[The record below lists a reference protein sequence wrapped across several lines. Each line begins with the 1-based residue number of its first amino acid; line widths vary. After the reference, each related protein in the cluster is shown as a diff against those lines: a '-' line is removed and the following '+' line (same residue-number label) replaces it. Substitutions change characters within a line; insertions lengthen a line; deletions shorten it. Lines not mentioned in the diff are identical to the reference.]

1 MKIGSKHKMK
11 FIGIRNTTFAL
22 ALASTAFAAFA
33 APKPKTLVIMLDGA
47 RSDAIENG
55 ETPNF
60 KRLMD
65 GKWQEGYKCA
75 WTPAAKTVP
84 DALSSSGPNHAAI
97 ALGVSTAK
105 NRVENNTYAGR
116 CDYKKYP
123 SWLVRIAEAN
133 PDAKTLFM
141 YSWKKDE
148 GLCPSP
154 KVEFVWSRETASGQ
168 GLRNGTMRTCDRA
181 NGKELEK
188 RFASDAAPDATLLFL
203 DCPDHAGHG
212 ILTGEGVGFYPY
224 STAYLGAIN
233 ECDGII
239 GRCLDAIASRPSFKD
254 EDWLIAVTA
263 DHGGYATTHGL
274 VGGHSTAI
282 PLIVSSRHVVQ
293 GRIPGTPHNY
303 DIAPTVLEHFGIDW
317 SGFDLDGDA
326 VGNVVAEPERARPLD
341 EGLAVYMPFD
351 GWTATNTVSS
361 GIVPEIC
368 GTATKVDPRLGFIQ
382 GALCLGAD
390 TNGVGGLCLK
400 GSESLKFENGA
411 DFALTMWV
419 KMDAAQKGDTL
430 IFGNKNWRN
439 GGNPGI
445 ALCAAKCTENV
456 KTPGVVFNCIGAG
469 EHRNVGG
476 ETQVVEA
483 GRWVPLTEARGR
495 KRIDVGTYD
504 VEFGKWTFYAV
515 VRSRDGVIRLYQGA
529 SDGRLYCIYED
540 TYEIKLDTGLPFFL
554 GQDGTGRYGRTF
566 EGRIDDFALWTRELS
581 HGDVRRIYES
591 GRKGLILGDLL

>member
-1 MKIGSKHKMK
+1 MK

-22 ALASTAFAAFA
+22 ALASTAFAVSA

-75 WTPAAKTVP
+75 WTPAAKTIP

-97 ALGVSTAK
+97 ALGVTTAK
-105 NRVENNTYAGR
+105 NGVVNNGTYDK

-123 SWLVRIAEAN
+123 SWLVRIAEAR
-133 PDAKTLFM
+133 PEARTLFM
-141 YSWKKDE
+141 YSWKSDE
-148 GLCPSP
+148 KLCPHP
-154 KVEFVWSRETASGQ
+154 KVEFAFGGALVEGKGHMSMSGAYAWERDR
-168 GLRNGTMRTCDRA
+168 LNGADLARR
-181 NGKELEK
+181 L
-188 RFASDAAPDATLLFL
+188 ASDDAPDATLLFL
-203 DCPDHAGHG
+203 DLPDWGGHG
-212 ILTGEGVGFYPY
+212 HLCGAGTGYYPY
-224 STAYLGAIN
+224 SIPYLRTLHT
-233 ECDGII
+233 CDAII
-239 GRCLDAIASRPSFKD
+239 GNCLDAIAKRATFKD
-254 EDWLIAVTA
+254 EDWLIMITA
-263 DHGGYATTHGL
+263 DHGGYGNTHGL

-303 DIAPTVLEHFGIDW
+303 DVAPTVLDHFGIDW
-317 SGFDLDGDA
+317 SGFDLDGDV
-326 VGNVVAEPERARPLD
+326 VGKAAAEPDKERPLD

-368 GTATKVDPRLGFIQ
+368 GTATKVDPRLGFVQ

>member
-1 MKIGSKHKMK
+1 MK
-11 FIGIRNTTFAL
+11 FIGIRNATFAL
-22 ALASTAFAAFA
+22 ALASTAFAVSA
-33 APKPKTLVIMLDGA
+33 APKPKTLVIMLDGT

-55 ETPNF
+55 VTPNF

-84 DALSSSGPNHAAI
+84 DALSSSAPNHAAI

-105 NRVENNTYAGR
+105 NRVVNNGTYDK

-123 SWLVRIAEAN
+123 SWLVRIAEAR
-133 PDAKTLFM
+133 PEARTLFM
-141 YSWKKDE
+141 YSWKSDE
-148 GLCPSP
+148 NLCPHP
-154 KVEFVWSRETASGQ
+154 KVEFAFGGALVEGKGHMSMSGAYAWERDR
-168 GLRNGTMRTCDRA
+168 LNGADLARR
-181 NGKELEK
+181 L
-188 RFASDAAPDATLLFL
+188 ASDDAPDATLLFL
-203 DCPDHAGHG
+203 DLPDWGGHG
-212 ILTGEGVGFYPY
+212 HLCGAGTGFYPY
-224 STAYLGAIN
+224 RTAYLRAVHEVDAIV
-233 ECDGII
+233 
-239 GRCLDAIASRPSFKD
+239 GRCLGAIASRPSFKD

-303 DIAPTVLEHFGIDW
+303 DVAPTVLEHFGIDW
-317 SGFDLDGDA
+317 SGFDLDGDV
-326 VGNVVAEPERARPLD
+326 VGKNAAAPEKERPLD

-351 GWTATNTVSS
+351 GWTATNMVSS
-361 GIVPEIC
+361 GIVPEIR

-411 DFALTMWV
+411 DFAMTMWV
-419 KMDAAQKGDTL
+419 KMDAPQKGDTL
-430 IFGNKNWRN
+430 VFGNKDWRN

-445 ALCAAKCTENV
+445 ALCAAKRTENV

-469 EHRNVGG
+469 EHRLSGG
-476 ETQVVEA
+476 EMQVVET
-483 GRWVPLTEARGR
+483 GRWVPLTEARGG

-515 VRSRDGVIRLYQGA
+515 VRSSDGVIRLYQGA

-540 TYEIKLDTGLPFFL
+540 TYEIKFDTGLPFFL

>member
-1 MKIGSKHKMK
+1 MK

-33 APKPKTLVIMLDGA
+33 APKPKTLVIMLDGT

-123 SWLVRIAEAN
+123 SWLVRIAEAKS
-133 PDAKTLFM
+133 DAKTLFM

-148 GLCPSP
+148 GLCPDP
-154 KVEFVWSRETASGQ
+154 RVEFVFAGSLVTGAGHMSMSGAYAWERDR
-168 GLRNGTMRTCDRA
+168 LNGA
-181 NGKELEK
+181 ELA
-188 RFASDAAPDATLLFL
+188 RRLALLDAPDATLLFL
-203 DCPDHAGHG
+203 DLPDFGGHAHLAGDG
-212 ILTGEGVGFYPY
+212 TGFYPY
-224 STAYLGAIN
+224 RTAYLRAVHEVDAIV
-233 ECDGII
+233 

-303 DIAPTVLEHFGIDW
+303 DVAPTVLDHFGIDW
-317 SGFDLDGDA
+317 SGFDLDGDV
-326 VGNVVAEPERARPLD
+326 VGKAAAEPDKERPLD

-419 KMDAAQKGDTL
+419 KMDAPQKGDTL